1 MGVITKVEACKKNK
15 NRANIYIDGEFALSC
30 FLEVCYLNKIK
41 PGLEISEENL
51 KQLVLAE
58 EIAKAESYAT
68 GLLGKFSKTETE
80 VKRKLTEKG
89 YSPEVIKP
97 VLEKLKKYGYV
108 NDQTFAKNY
117 VSTYKTT
124 KSKAV
129 IKRTLKQKGISDLI
143 IAELEFDEENEISA
157 AEVLANK
164 WIKNKE
170 KTRDN
175 FYKLNN
181 YLYNKGFS
189 PEMCKKTTNRLFRN
203 ILIEDE

>member
-1 MGVITKVEACKKNK
+1 MGVVTKVEACKKNK
-15 NRANIYIDGEFALSC
+15 NRANVYVDGEFIMSC

-41 PGLEISEENL
+41 PGLEISEERL
-51 KQLVLAE
+51 KQIVLSE

-68 GLLGKFSKTETE
+68 RLLGKFSKTETE
-80 VKRKLTEKG
+80 VKRKLAEKG
-89 YSPEVIKP
+89 YSPEVIKE

-108 NDQTFAKNY
+108 NDLTFASNY
-117 VSTYKTT
+117 VATYKST

-129 IKRTLKQKGISDLI
+129 IVRALKQKGISDYVI
-143 IAELEFDEENEISA
+143 NELDFNDENELTA

-175 FYKLNN
+175 FYKLSN
-181 YLYNKGFS
+181 YLYNKGFKLDT
-189 PEMCKKTTNRLFRN
+189 CKKVVNNLFQDF
-203 ILIEDE
+203 LIEE